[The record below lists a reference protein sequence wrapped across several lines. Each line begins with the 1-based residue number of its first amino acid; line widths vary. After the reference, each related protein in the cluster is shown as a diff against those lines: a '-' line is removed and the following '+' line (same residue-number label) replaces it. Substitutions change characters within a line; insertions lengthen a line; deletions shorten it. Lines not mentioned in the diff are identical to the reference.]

1 MRTRGGETA
10 VCRLQERPGKTR
22 PAGTLTSDFR
32 PAGLREND
40 RLTSELPRLGA
51 WLPGG
56 WGGHGEGGHRC
67 FTPRNKA
74 EAKSRQRT
82 AR

>member
-1 MRTRGGETA
+1 MRTRVGRRPSAG
-10 VCRLQERPGKTR
+10 LQERPGKTSL
-22 PAGTLTSDFR
+22 PHPDSDFR
-32 PAGLREND
+32 GPAGLREND

-56 WGGHGEGGHRC
+56 GGGHGKVDRC

>member
-1 MRTRGGETA
+1 MRTRGGGATA

-22 PAGTLTSDFR
+22 PGGTLTSDFQ
-32 PAGLREND
+32 PAGLRENN

-56 WGGHGEGGHRC
+56 WGEHGEGGQKFH
-67 FTPRNKA
+67 TEK
-74 EAKSRQRT
+74 QG
-82 AR
+82 